1 MEKSVQI
8 DPCRRENVTLF
19 VEIRLTLGDEI
30 KMTPVGILECP
41 PKVLCPTF
49 WGHSILTRGSIFYRR
64 QGSICTD
71 FSKPVVG
78 TFLNKYAA
86 ISHTPGDGDF
96 PTIRTFVILIFGDQS
111 DLGMDYMQLLYIRP
125 TQKLPILLLLSEERN
140 TGKSTYPPPAR
151 TMSKP
156 ARSGG
161 STP

>member
-1 MEKSVQI
+1 M
-8 DPCRRENVTLF
+8 
-19 VEIRLTLGDEI
+19 
-30 KMTPVGILECP
+30 ECP
-41 PKVLCPTF
+41 QKVGHKTF
-49 WGHSILTRGSIFYRR
+49 GGHSSIPTGVIFISSPRVNLISTKRVTFSRR